1 MSFRGTFLNNQRLL
15 GPVWRFV
22 LFLALYVLG
31 GGIFDRVLTRIHFPD
46 RAFVW
51 SSFLLNYL
59 VDFGFV
65 AAIAWLMSW
74 IGKEKFSSYG
84 LPVTREAG
92 ALFGKGLVLGVV
104 PSALILIPIYLA
116 GGCEFPGFAVH
127 GKELLFS
134 AVAWG
139 ASMLPVG

>member
-1 MSFRGTFLNNQRLL
+1 MSLRGIFLNNQSVLR
-15 GPVWRFV
+15 PVWRFV
-22 LFLALYVLG
+22 LFLVLYVLG
-31 GGIFDRVLTRIHFPD
+31 GSVLDRVLTRIHFPD

-84 LPVTREAG
+84 LPVRSFRLTVYR
-92 ALFGKGLVLGVV
+92 
-104 PSALILIPIYLA
+104 
-116 GGCEFPGFAVH
+116 
-127 GKELLFS
+127 
-134 AVAWG
+134 
-139 ASMLPVG
+139 